1 MFLLKNQIGDDI
13 RNARKELKLTK
24 EKLAG
29 LSKINVKTLRHLEE
43 GKRIGKIKTFLKI
56 NDALKRNFNLDLSEK
71 IGIKVVWKFGDLDQ
85 KGINIIEGSLLGDGC
100 IAKYETS
107 RQGVYLQE
115 AKDKRYLEWLG
126 GLLNESGIKCKIVPT
141 KSKSSYSK
149 SKKPFYRLYTHSCP
163 ALFNF
168 RKKWYIS
175 NTEGKETKRVPA
187 DIKLAPPSLLHWYLG
202 DGNLKHDKRPGK
214 RGGRPSVRLFTNDF
228 LKEDIKLLLEKLEK
242 DFDLNFYSVPK
253 LNKNIKKGYALY
265 LCTADLF
272 KFFKIIGQKPPIEIK
287 NSITKK
293 VEGGKTSTFKEKWPT
308 EEDWIKILAKTKG
321 VGQLLKERRKE
332 LGLTQIELTRRV
344 GVTKH
349 HISEIECGRKQ
360 MSLKC
365 FNKILNVLKIDIK
378 AIITTFSNKKAG
390 EIVSQKLKKSLTA
403 TDLIEEIPK
412 VLLNFK
418 PKE

>member
-29 LSKINVKTLRHLEE
+29 LSNINVKTLRHLEE
-43 GKRIGKIKTFLKI
+43 GERIGEIKTFLKI

-107 RQGVYLQE
+107 RQGIYLQE

-163 ALFNF
+163 ALFDF

-175 NTEGKETKRVPA
+175 NIEGKETKRVPA
-187 DIKLAPPSLLHWYLG
+187 DLKLTPITLLHWYLG
-202 DGNLKHDKRPGK
+202 DGNFKRDNRKFPK
-214 RGGRPSVRLFTNDF
+214 GGRPTLRICTNDF
-228 LKEDIKLLLEKLEK
+228 LKEDIKLLLKKLRE
-242 DFDLNFYSVPK
+242 DLDLNFYPLPK
-253 LNKNIKKGYALY
+253 LNKNIKRGYILHLY
-265 LCTADLF
+265 PNDLF
-272 KFFKIIGQKPPIEIK
+272 KFFKIIGQKPLTEIES
-287 NSITKK
+287 SITKK
-293 VEGGKTSTFKEKWPT
+293 VEGGKTSTFKEKWPN
-308 EEDWIKILAKTKG
+308 EENWVKILAKTKG
-321 VGQLLKERRKE
+321 IGQLLKEKRKE
-332 LGLTQIELTRRV
+332 LGLTQRELAKRA
-344 GVTKH
+344 GVKKH
-349 HISEIECGRKQ
+349 HISEVECGRKQ

-365 FNKILNVLKIDIK
+365 FIKILDILKLDIK
-378 AIITTFSNKKAG
+378 GILITLSNKKAG
-390 EIVSQKLKKSLTA
+390 ELVSQKLKEDLTA
-403 TDLIEEIPK
+403 ADLIEAIAEVIK
-412 VLLNFK
+412 
-418 PKE
+418 